1 MINTNYA
8 NLKNNYLFSTVAEK
22 VRVYSEAHPQADII
36 KLGIGDVTKPLAKT
50 VIQALHD
57 AVDENAK
64 AETFMGYGPEQ
75 GYAFLREAL
84 ADYYGKLGAD
94 IDADEVFVSDGAKSD
109 IANILDIFSKDCHVV
124 IPDPVYPVYLD
135 TNVMDG
141 RKVSFLNANEGNN
154 FLPMPEDLG
163 TDEKVD
169 ILYLCSPNN
178 PTGACYNKDQLQT
191 WVDFANAQGAVI
203 FFDSAYEVF
212 ASGTDLPRTIF
223 AIPGA
228 RTCAIEIASLSK
240 TAGFTGTRCS
250 YTVVPKELVRDGQ
263 SLKDMWFRRQSTKFN
278 GTPYIVQKAAAA
290 VFTEEGYAEIMENI
304 QGYKENAKIIADTL
318 DELGIYYTGGHYS
331 PYVWLKCP
339 NNMSSWEFFD
349 FLLEKAQVVGTPGEG
364 FGKNGEGFFRLTAF
378 NTPERTREAM
388 ERLKEILKK

>member
-364 FGKNGEGFFRLTAF
+364 FGNNGEGFFRLTAF

-388 ERLKEILKK
+388 ERLKEILK

>member
-109 IANILDIFSKDCHVV
+109 IANILDIFSEDCHVV

-154 FLPMPEDLG
+154 FLPMPEDLD

-178 PTGACYNKDQLQT
+178 PTGACYNKEQLQT

-388 ERLKEILKK
+388 ERLKEILK

>member
-22 VRVYSEAHPQADII
+22 VRVNSEAHPQADII

-388 ERLKEILKK
+388 ERLKEILK

>member
-178 PTGACYNKDQLQT
+178 PTGACYNKEQLQT

-278 GTPYIVQKAAAA
+278 GTPYTVQKAAAA

-304 QGYKENAKIIADTL
+304 QGYKKNAKIIADTL

-339 NNMSSWEFFD
+339 NKMSSWEFFD

-388 ERLKEILKK
+388 ERLKEILK

>member
-22 VRVYSEAHPQADII
+22 VRAQSEAHPDADVI
-36 KLGIGDVTKPLAKT
+36 KLGIGDVTKPLVKS
-50 VIQALHD
+50 VVDALHA

-75 GYAFLREAL
+75 GYGFLREAL
-84 ADYYGKLGAD
+84 ADYYAKLGANV
-94 IDADEVFVSDGAKSD
+94 DADEVFVSDGAKSD
-109 IANILDIFSKDCHVV
+109 IANILDIFDKNCHVV

-141 RKVSFLNANEGNN
+141 RKVSFLNANEGND
-154 FLPMPEDLG
+154 FLPMPEDLES
-163 TDEKVD
+163 DEKAD
-169 ILYLCSPNN
+169 IIYLCSPNN
-178 PTGACYNKDQLQT
+178 PTGACYNKEQLKV
-191 WVDFANAQGAVI
+191 WVDYANEQNAVI

-250 YTVVPKELVRDGQ
+250 YTVVPKDLVRDGQ

-304 QGYKENAKIIADTL
+304 QGYKENAKIITDAL
-318 DELGIYYTGGHYS
+318 DELGIYYTGGHFS

-349 FLLEKAQVVGTPGEG
+349 FFLEKAQVVGTPGEG

-388 ERLKEILKK
+388 ERLKAILK

>member
-22 VRVYSEAHPQADII
+22 VRAYSEAHPDADVI
-36 KLGIGDVTKPLAKT
+36 KLGIGDVTKPLVKS
-50 VIQALHD
+50 VVDALHA

-75 GYAFLREAL
+75 GYGFLREAL
-84 ADYYGKLGAD
+84 ADYYAKLGANV
-94 IDADEVFVSDGAKSD
+94 DADEVFVSDGAKSD
-109 IANILDIFSKDCHVV
+109 IANILDIFDKNCHVV

-141 RKVSFLNANEGNN
+141 RKVSFLNANEGND
-154 FLPMPEDLG
+154 FLPMPEDLES
-163 TDEKVD
+163 DEKAD
-169 ILYLCSPNN
+169 IIYLCSPNN
-178 PTGACYNKDQLQT
+178 PTGACYNKEQLKV
-191 WVDFANAQGAVI
+191 WVDYANEQNAVI
-203 FFDSAYEVF
+203 FFDSAYEAF

-250 YTVVPKELVRDGQ
+250 YTVVPKDLVRDGQ

-304 QGYKENAKIIADTL
+304 QGYKENAKIITDAL
-318 DELGIYYTGGHYS
+318 DELGIYYTGGHFS

-349 FLLEKAQVVGTPGEG
+349 FFLEKAQVVGTPGEG

-388 ERLKEILKK
+388 ERLKAILK

>member
-339 NNMSSWEFFD
+339 NNMSSWAFFD

-388 ERLKEILKK
+388 ERLKEILK

>member
-1 MINTNYA
+1 MINKNYE

-22 VRVYSEAHPQADII
+22 VRAYSETHPDADVI
-36 KLGIGDVTKPLAKT
+36 KLGIGDVTKPLAKS
-50 VIQALHD
+50 VVAALHA

-75 GYAFLREAL
+75 GYGFLREAL
-84 ADYYGKLGAD
+84 SGYYEKLGAK
-94 IDADEVFVSDGAKSD
+94 IDDDEIFVSDGAKSD
-109 IANILDIFSKDCHVV
+109 IANILDIFDKNCHVV

-141 RKVSFLNANEGNN
+141 RKVSFLNANQGNN
-154 FLPMPEDLG
+154 FLPMPEDLA
-163 TDEKVD
+163 TNESVD
-169 ILYLCSPNN
+169 IIYLCSPNN
-178 PTGACYNKDQLQT
+178 PTGACYNKEQLKT
-191 WVDFANAQGAVI
+191 WVDFANKQDAVI

-212 ASGTDLPRTIF
+212 VNDPELPRTIF

-278 GTPYIVQKAAAA
+278 GTPYIVQKAAEA
-290 VFTEEGYAEIMENI
+290 VFTDEGYAEIMENI
-304 QGYKENAKIIADTL
+304 HGYQENAKIITDTL

-388 ERLKEILKK
+388 DRLKRILK

>member
-141 RKVSFLNANEGNN
+141 RKVSFLNANEDNN

-388 ERLKEILKK
+388 ERLKEILK

>member
-212 ASGTDLPRTIF
+212 ASGTDLLRTIF

-388 ERLKEILKK
+388 ERLKEILK

>member
-22 VRVYSEAHPQADII
+22 IRVYSAEHPDADVI
-36 KLGIGDVTKPLAKT
+36 KLGIGDVTKPLVKS
-50 VIQALHD
+50 VIEALHT

-75 GYAFLREAL
+75 GYGFLREAL
-84 ADYYGKLGAD
+84 ADYYGKLGAQV
-94 IDADEVFVSDGAKSD
+94 DADEVFVSDGAKSD
-109 IANILDIFSKDCHVV
+109 IANILDIFDKDCHVV

-154 FLPMPEDLG
+154 FLPMPEDLD
-163 TDEKVD
+163 TTEKVD

-178 PTGACYNKDQLQT
+178 PTGACYNKEQLQA
-191 WVDFANAQGAVI
+191 WVDYANAQNAVI

-278 GTPYIVQKAAAA
+278 GTPYIVQRAAEA

-304 QGYKENAKIIADTL
+304 QGYKANAKIITDTL

-331 PYVWLKCP
+331 PYVWMKCP

-364 FGKNGEGFFRLTAF
+364 FGENGKGFFRLTAF

-388 ERLKEILKK
+388 DRLKEILK

>member
-22 VRVYSEAHPQADII
+22 VRVYTEVHPEADVI
-36 KLGIGDVTKPLAKT
+36 KLGIGDVTKPLVKS
-50 VIQALHD
+50 VIAALHA
-57 AVDENAK
+57 AVDENAV

-75 GYAFLREAL
+75 GYGFLREAL
-84 ADYYGKLGAD
+84 ADYYGKLGAQ

-109 IANILDIFSKDCHVV
+109 IANILDIFSKDAHVV

-141 RKVSFLNANEGNN
+141 RKVSFLNATEANN
-154 FLPMPEDLG
+154 FLPMPEDLD
-163 TDEKVD
+163 TTEKVD

-178 PTGACYNKDQLQT
+178 PTGACYNKEQLQV
-191 WVDFANAQGAVI
+191 WVDFANEQGAVI

-278 GTPYIVQKAAAA
+278 GTPYIVQKAAEA

-304 QGYKENAKIIADTL
+304 AGYKENAKIIADTL

-339 NNMSSWEFFD
+339 NGMSSWEFFD

-388 ERLKEILKK
+388 ARLKEILK

>member
-154 FLPMPEDLG
+154 FLPIPEDLG

-388 ERLKEILKK
+388 ERLKEILK

>member
-223 AIPGA
+223 AILGA

-388 ERLKEILKK
+388 ERLKEILK

>member
-331 PYVWLKCP
+331 PYVWLNCP

-388 ERLKEILKK
+388 ERLKEILK

>member
-141 RKVSFLNANEGNN
+141 RKISFLNANEGNN

-178 PTGACYNKDQLQT
+178 PTGACYNKEQLQT

-388 ERLKEILKK
+388 ERLKEILK

>member
-94 IDADEVFVSDGAKSD
+94 INADEVFVSDGAKSD

-178 PTGACYNKDQLQT
+178 PTGACYNKEQLQT

-304 QGYKENAKIIADTL
+304 QGYKENAKTIADTL

-388 ERLKEILKK
+388 ERLKEILK

>member
-163 TDEKVD
+163 TDEKID

-388 ERLKEILKK
+388 ERLKEILK

>member
-1 MINTNYA
+1 MINKNYE

-22 VRVYSEAHPQADII
+22 VRAYSEAHPDADVI
-36 KLGIGDVTKPLAKT
+36 KLGIGDVTKPLAKS
-50 VIQALHD
+50 VVAALHA

-75 GYAFLREAL
+75 GYGFLREAL
-84 ADYYGKLGAD
+84 SGYYEKLGAK
-94 IDADEVFVSDGAKSD
+94 IDADEIFVSDGAKSD
-109 IANILDIFSKDCHVV
+109 IANILDIFDKNCHVV

-141 RKVSFLNANEGNN
+141 RKVSFLNANQGNN
-154 FLPMPEDLG
+154 FLPMPEDLA
-163 TDEKVD
+163 TNESVD
-169 ILYLCSPNN
+169 IIYLCSPNN
-178 PTGACYNKDQLQT
+178 PTGACYNKEQLKT
-191 WVDFANAQGAVI
+191 WVDFANKQDAVI

-212 ASGTDLPRTIF
+212 VNDPELPRTIF

-278 GTPYIVQKAAAA
+278 GTPYIVQKAAEA
-290 VFTEEGYAEIMENI
+290 VFTDEGYAEIMENI
-304 QGYKENAKIIADTL
+304 HGYQENAKIITDTL
-318 DELGIYYTGGHYS
+318 DELEIYYTGGHYS

-388 ERLKEILKK
+388 DRLKRILK

>member
-8 NLKNNYLFSTVAEK
+8 NLKNNYLFSTVAQK
-22 VRVYSEAHPQADII
+22 VNDYSAAHPDADII
-36 KLGIGDVTKPLAKT
+36 KLGIGDVTKPLVKS
-50 VIQALHD
+50 VIEALHA

-64 AETFMGYGPEQ
+64 AESFMGYGPEQ
-75 GYAFLREAL
+75 GYGFLRDAL
-84 ADYYGKLGAD
+84 AGYYEKIGAKV
-94 IDADEVFVSDGAKSD
+94 DADEIFVSDGAKSD
-109 IANILDIFSKDCHVV
+109 IANILDIFAKDCHVV

-141 RKVSFLNANEGNN
+141 RPVSFLNANEGNN
-154 FLPMPEDLG
+154 FLPMPEDLESI
-163 TDEKVD
+163 EKPD
-169 ILYLCSPNN
+169 IIYLCSPNN
-178 PTGACYNKDQLQT
+178 PTGACYNKEQLKV
-191 WVDFANAQGAVI
+191 WVDYANKQNAVI

-212 ASGTDLPRTIF
+212 AAGADLPRTIME
-223 AIPGA
+223 IPGA

-263 SLKDMWFRRQSTKFN
+263 SLKNMWFRRQSTKFN
-278 GTPYIVQKAAAA
+278 GTPYIVQKAAEA
-290 VFTEEGYAEIMENI
+290 VFSEEGYAEVMENI
-304 QGYKENAKIIADTL
+304 AGYKANAKIITDTL
-318 DELGIYYTGGHYS
+318 DDLGIYYTGGHYS
-331 PYVWLKCP
+331 PYIWLKCP

-378 NTPERTREAM
+378 NTPERTKEAM
-388 ERLKEILKK
+388 DRLKEILK

>member
-1 MINTNYA
+1 MINKNYE

-22 VRVYSEAHPQADII
+22 VRAYSEAHPDADVI
-36 KLGIGDVTKPLAKT
+36 KLGIGDVTKPLAKS
-50 VIQALHD
+50 VVAALHA

-75 GYAFLREAL
+75 GYGFLREAL
-84 ADYYGKLGAD
+84 SGYYEKLGAK
-94 IDADEVFVSDGAKSD
+94 IDADEIFVSDGAKSD
-109 IANILDIFSKDCHVV
+109 IANILDIFDKNCHVV

-141 RKVSFLNANEGNN
+141 RKVSFLNANQGNN
-154 FLPMPEDLG
+154 FLPMPEDLA
-163 TDEKVD
+163 TNESVD
-169 ILYLCSPNN
+169 IIYLCSPNN
-178 PTGACYNKDQLQT
+178 PTGACYNKEQLKT
-191 WVDFANAQGAVI
+191 WVDFANKQDAVI

-212 ASGTDLPRTIF
+212 VNDPELPRTIF

-278 GTPYIVQKAAAA
+278 GTPYIVQKAAEA
-290 VFTEEGYAEIMENI
+290 VFTDEGYAEIMENI
-304 QGYKENAKIIADTL
+304 HGYQENAKIITDTL

-378 NTPERTREAM
+378 NTPERTRKAM
-388 ERLKEILKK
+388 DRLKRILK

>member
-290 VFTEEGYAEIMENI
+290 VFTEEGYAEIMGNI

-388 ERLKEILKK
+388 ERLKEILK

>member
-1 MINTNYA
+1 MINKNYE

-22 VRVYSEAHPQADII
+22 VRAYSEAHPDADVI
-36 KLGIGDVTKPLAKT
+36 KLGIGDVTKPLAKS
-50 VIQALHD
+50 VVAALHA

-75 GYAFLREAL
+75 GYGFLREAL
-84 ADYYGKLGAD
+84 SGYYEKLGAK
-94 IDADEVFVSDGAKSD
+94 IDADEIFVSDGAKSD
-109 IANILDIFSKDCHVV
+109 IANILDIFDKNCHVV

-141 RKVSFLNANEGNN
+141 RKVSFLNANQGNN
-154 FLPMPEDLG
+154 FLPMPEDLA
-163 TDEKVD
+163 TNESVD
-169 ILYLCSPNN
+169 IIYLCSPNN
-178 PTGACYNKDQLQT
+178 PTGACYNKEQLKT
-191 WVDFANAQGAVI
+191 WVDFANKQDAVI

-212 ASGTDLPRTIF
+212 VNDPELPRTIF

-278 GTPYIVQKAAAA
+278 GTPYIVQKAAEA
-290 VFTEEGYAEIMENI
+290 VFTDEGYAEIMENI
-304 QGYKENAKIIADTL
+304 HGYQENAKIITDTL

-388 ERLKEILKK
+388 DRLKRILK

>member
-1 MINTNYA
+1 MINKNYES
-8 NLKNNYLFSTVAEK
+8 LKNNYLFSTVAEK
-22 VRVYSEAHPQADII
+22 VRAYSEAHPDADVI
-36 KLGIGDVTKPLAKT
+36 KLGIGDVTKPLAKS
-50 VIQALHD
+50 VVAALHA

-75 GYAFLREAL
+75 GYGFLREAL
-84 ADYYGKLGAD
+84 SDYYEKLGAK
-94 IDADEVFVSDGAKSD
+94 IDADEIFVSDGAKSD
-109 IANILDIFSKDCHVV
+109 IANILDIFDKNCHVV

-141 RKVSFLNANEGNN
+141 RKVSFLNANQGNN
-154 FLPMPEDLG
+154 FLPMPEDLA
-163 TDEKVD
+163 TNESVD
-169 ILYLCSPNN
+169 IIYLCSPNN
-178 PTGACYNKDQLQT
+178 PTGACYNKEQLKT
-191 WVDFANAQGAVI
+191 WVDFANKQDAVI

-212 ASGTDLPRTIF
+212 VNDPELPRTIF

-278 GTPYIVQKAAAA
+278 GTPYIVQKAAEA
-290 VFTEEGYAEIMENI
+290 VFTDEGYAEIMENI
-304 QGYKENAKIIADTL
+304 HGYQENAKIITDTL

-388 ERLKEILKK
+388 DRLKRILK

>member
-349 FLLEKAQVVGTPGEG
+349 FLLEKGQVVGTPGEG

-388 ERLKEILKK
+388 ERLKEILK

>member
-1 MINTNYA
+1 MINKNYE

-22 VRVYSEAHPQADII
+22 VRAYSEAHPDADVI
-36 KLGIGDVTKPLAKT
+36 KLGIGDVTKPLAKS
-50 VIQALHD
+50 VVAALHA

-75 GYAFLREAL
+75 GYGFLREAL
-84 ADYYGKLGAD
+84 SGYYGKLGAK
-94 IDADEVFVSDGAKSD
+94 IDADEIFVSDGAKSD
-109 IANILDIFSKDCHVV
+109 IANILDIFDKNCHVV

-141 RKVSFLNANEGNN
+141 RKVSFLNANQGNN
-154 FLPMPEDLG
+154 FLPMPEDLA
-163 TDEKVD
+163 TNESVD
-169 ILYLCSPNN
+169 IIYLCSPNN
-178 PTGACYNKDQLQT
+178 PTGACYNKEQLKT
-191 WVDFANAQGAVI
+191 WVDFANKEDAVI

-212 ASGTDLPRTIF
+212 VNDPELPRTIF

-278 GTPYIVQKAAAA
+278 GTPYIVQKAAEA
-290 VFTEEGYAEIMENI
+290 VFTDEGYAEIMENI
-304 QGYKENAKIIADTL
+304 HGYQENAKIITDTL

-388 ERLKEILKK
+388 DRLKRILK

>member
-57 AVDENAK
+57 SVDENAK

-388 ERLKEILKK
+388 ERLKEILK

>member
-50 VIQALHD
+50 VIQALHG

-290 VFTEEGYAEIMENI
+290 VFTKEGYAEIMENI

-388 ERLKEILKK
+388 ERLKEILK

>member
-57 AVDENAK
+57 AADENAK

-388 ERLKEILKK
+388 ERLKEILK